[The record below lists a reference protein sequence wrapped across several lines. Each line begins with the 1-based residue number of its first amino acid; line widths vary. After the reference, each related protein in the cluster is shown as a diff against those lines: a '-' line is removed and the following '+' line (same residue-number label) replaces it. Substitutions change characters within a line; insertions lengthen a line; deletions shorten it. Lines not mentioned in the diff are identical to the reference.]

1 MAISLGNV
9 EASAMPQTPGEV
21 NEIRGRAGRVFR
33 KTLQG
38 GGKKKFFQKI
48 FSRLGAPGKFFG
60 KNFPRL
66 SGRP

>member
-1 MAISLGNV
+1 MKSGAAPEEFSGKLFK
-9 EASAMPQTPGEV
+9 A
-21 NEIRGRAGRVFR
+21 AG
-33 KTLQG
+33 KI
-38 GGKKKFFQKI
+38 FQKI